1 MEEADH
7 MAKQRRAPPPEYFFY
22 LLFHVVKQRE
32 LVLGEVLAEMDLSIP
47 KWRILSVLNRLGESS
62 MGLVADFCAIDR
74 TTLTRTM
81 DQLVVAGFVRR
92 TEHPQDRRQTLVS
105 LTPAG
110 EAAYGSAMATAT
122 AFNGKALQGVEPG
135 EIEVLERLL
144 SKVVRNVI
152 EDEDWAECILDFD
165 RANA

>member
-1 MEEADH
+1 

-22 LLFHVVKQRE
+22 LLYHVVKQRE
-32 LVLGEVLAEMDLSIP
+32 LVLGDVLAEMDLSIP

-74 TTLTRTM
+74 TTLTRTL
-81 DQLVVAGFVRR
+81 DQLVVAGFVQRK
-92 TEHPQDRRQTLVS
+92 EHPEDRRQTLVS

-110 EAAYGSAMATAT
+110 EAAYGAAMATAT
-122 AFNGKALQGVEPG
+122 AFNGKALKGVEAS
-135 EIEVLERLL
+135 EIEVLERIL
-144 SKVVRNVI
+144 SRVVRNVI

-165 RANA
+165 QVKA

>member
-1 MEEADH
+1 
-7 MAKQRRAPPPEYFFY
+7 MAKERRAPPPEYFFY

-32 LVLGEVLAEMDLSIP
+32 LVLADVLAELDLSIP

-74 TTLTRTM
+74 TTLTRTL
-81 DQLVVAGFVRR
+81 DQLVAAGLVERR
-92 TEHPQDRRQTLVS
+92 EHPEDRRQTLAS

-110 EAAYGSAMATAT
+110 EAAYRSAMETAV
-122 AFNGKALQGVEPG
+122 AFNGKALKGVDAG
-135 EIEVLERLL
+135 EIEVLEGIL

-152 EDEDWAECILDFD
+152 DDQDWAECILDFD
-165 RANA
+165 QVKA